1 MFLSSGDGY
10 VGEHLEFHQGCQV
23 PFHIS
28 RRNVVF
34 LSRHCSGKGPHLALR
49 GESRGFSRIASG
61 RLGFLSSCDGDL
73 RGPLV
78 LPQESQVSVRVARGL
93 SGFLSSRCRSIGPHL
108 SLRLEP
114 QGSSPVLTWISGFLW
129 SFNRG
134 VRPCLVWRH
143 GTLLPSRGVKGV
155 SGFFSS
161 WHRDLGLFL
170 KVPRGCHT
178 SLRVLSQYSR
188 FQMSQCR
195 GVRLEWMGKS
205 EPFPIEARLPGR
217 WFSFKVRLASS

>member
-73 RGPLV
+73 RDLFV

-93 SGFLSSRCRSIGPHL
+93 SGFLSSRCRSIGPYL
-108 SLRLEP
+108 DLGLEP
-114 QGSSPVLTWISGFLW
+114 QGSSPVLTWIFGFLW

-155 SGFFSS
+155 SGFLSIGIGI
-161 WHRDLGLFL
+161 LGFFL
-170 KVPRGCHT
+170 RCHGAVT
-178 SLRVLSQYSR
+178 P
-188 FQMSQCR
+188 
-195 GVRLEWMGKS
+195 
-205 EPFPIEARLPGR
+205 PFM
-217 WFSFKVRLASS
+217 F

>member
-1 MFLSSGDGY
+1 M
-10 VGEHLEFHQGCQV
+10 
-23 PFHIS
+23 
-28 RRNVVF
+28 VF
-34 LSRHCSGKGPHLALR
+34 LELR
-49 GESRGFSRIASG
+49 WEDWGSSP
-61 RLGFLSSCDGDL
+61 SCDGDL
-73 RGPLV
+73 RDLLF
-78 LPQESQVSVRVARGL
+78 LPQERQVSIWVVRGL

-178 SLRVLSQYSR
+178 YLRVLSQYSQ
-188 FQMSQCR
+188 FQLSQCR
-195 GVRLEWMGKS
+195 GIRLEWMGKL